1 MEVKHLDN
9 NTFKNFITENS
20 IAVVDFYASWCGPC
34 KMMAPELEDF
44 AMENSDV
51 SVGKIDVDT
60 AETIA
65 NEFRIMSVPT
75 LIYFKNGEVVD
86 KSVGYLTKDEI
97 TEIVSKYK

>member
-51 SVGKIDVDT
+51 SVGKIDVDI